1 MADLR
6 AHEAD
11 FDEFFGASF
20 RRVVSQIYAMTGN
33 LAEAEDAVAEA
44 YARAWQRWSLVR
56 GYTDPEAWIRT
67 VAYRLAVSSWRKAVN
82 RRAAHRRAATS
93 AETPELSADHLA
105 LVDAL
110 RQISAEQRRAIV
122 LFHLVGL
129 SISEIAAET
138 DSPEGTVKSH
148 LNRGRKAL
156 APLVSEFAAAGSG
169 ESRGSRYGLAREW

>member
-1 MADLR
+1 M
-6 AHEAD
+6 
-11 FDEFFGASF
+11 
-20 RRVVSQIYAMTGN
+20 
-33 LAEAEDAVAEA
+33 
-44 YARAWQRWSLVR
+44 
-56 GYTDPEAWIRT
+56 
-67 VAYRLAVSSWRKAVN
+67 
-82 RRAAHRRAATS
+82 
-93 AETPELSADHLA
+93 
-105 LVDAL
+105 
-110 RQISAEQRRAIV
+110 